1 MKCES
6 GKVVPKSSAE
16 KAHGPDNR
24 CAFDCPRT
32 MEGGRCAC
40 QSCRHLYRSPRPCA
54 SNLTHSQVGRD
65 NLSVY
70 FAKMADD
77 LVLENDVE
85 AGKVTTRPVTENS
98 YTDVRHGSVLE

>member
-1 MKCES
+1 VATQRRFTDLTADVFSTVQERWKE
-6 GKVVPKSSAE
+6 GDVPVRVA
-16 KAHGPDNR
+16 
-24 CAFDCPRT
+24 
-32 MEGGRCAC
+32 
-40 QSCRHLYRSPRPCA
+40 RHLYRRPRPCA
-54 SNLTHSQVGRD
+54 SNLTHSRVGRD

-98 YTDVRHGSVLE
+98 YTDVCHGSVLE